1 MITTLQKCLLIS
13 KELTA
18 DQNKLEQARDILMEK
33 SNINVVVEACLT

>member
-1 MITTLQKCLLIS
+1 VSANI

-33 SNINVVVEACLT
+33 SNINVVVEALFFIVEL